1 VRVQVSP
8 ASPDIMKSRSTRSSR
23 LRRLLLAASVAGALL
38 PGMAPAADEP
48 QALLRIGVSV
58 GLTGSYESIA
68 RLQQRAYLLWQKNVN
83 ERGGILGRRVQVVIR
98 DDRSD
103 PDAARKIYEAFVGE
117 DRMDF
122 VFGPYS
128 SANTAAIAPIIDKHG
143 YPTLASGA
151 TADALWRR
159 GYRNLFGVYSPASRY
174 AMGFLAL
181 MAEAGIQR
189 VAIVSATD
197 DFSVEA
203 SNGMRNWAPQYALH
217 VASFTSVSKDKAE
230 LLRAAQLARH
240 SGAQAL
246 LVAGHFTEAVDM
258 RKALK
263 EIGWMPSAYYA
274 TVGPAVDRYAQ
285 ILGDD
290 AEGTFSTSVW
300 EPRED
305 LRFALSP
312 QFLREFVATYAETPS
327 YHAATAYAAGQI
339 LEQAI
344 RKARSF
350 DRAKVRQALYLV
362 DADSVVGRYAVDR
375 TGMQVK
381 RFPMIVQWQGTKRE
395 IVWPP
400 ELRTATPAIAK

>member
-1 VRVQVSP
+1 MLVV
-8 ASPDIMKSRSTRSSR
+8 AS
-23 LRRLLLAASVAGALL
+23 LLGAL
-38 PGMAPAADEP
+38 PGGASHAADEP
-48 QALLRIGVSV
+48 STILRIGVSV
-58 GLTGSYESIA
+58 GLTGEFQDIG

-103 PDAARKIYEAFVGE
+103 AETARKIYETFINDE
-117 DRMDF
+117 RLDF

-151 TADALWRR
+151 TSDALWRS

-189 VAIVSATD
+189 VAIISAAD
-197 DFSVEA
+197 AFSVEA
-203 SNGMRNWAPQYALH
+203 SNGMRTWAPQYALQ
-217 VASFTSVSKDKAE
+217 VASFATVSKDPAE
-230 LLRAAQLARH
+230 VLRAAQGAQH

-246 LVAGHFTEAVDM
+246 LVAGHFNEAVDV

-263 EIGWMPSAYYA
+263 QIGWTPSAYYA

-285 ILGDD
+285 LLGDD
-290 AEGTFSTSVW
+290 AEGAFSTSVW

-305 LRFALSP
+305 LRFSMSP
-312 QFLREFVATYAETPS
+312 QFLQQYIVTYAETPS

-344 RKARSF
+344 RKAGSF

-381 RFPMIVQWQGTKRE
+381 RFPMIVQWQGAKRE

-400 ELRTATPAIAK
+400 ELRTAVPAIGK